1 MISYQNDVVINVAS
15 APLESI
21 FTGLPTSLMEKLEA
35 CKSVRSFKKGF
46 AIMTQ
51 GFPVPGYFYS
61 TKGRWKHTV
70 VDSNGG
76 ETVIGLSRPGD
87 FVGYLKENSP
97 YTIEAL
103 EDSQVFFYPKE
114 AIQDL
119 LTRHPELTVRFLEN
133 AFEQSQQAQLRLAAL
148 MGKSVRERVSMVLSD
163 LAENHGKLSD
173 GAIEIEIS
181 LSRDEL
187 SSMVGVATETL
198 IRMLSDMRDEGVL
211 MNVGRRMFVLKPEK
225 LRPRTPMSV

>member
-1 MISYQNDVVINVAS
+1 MISYQKDFGSNVSSMPLAS
-15 APLESI
+15 VFA
-21 FTGLPTSLMEKLEA
+21 GLSNSLVEKLEA

-61 TKGRWKHTV
+61 AKGRWKYTV
-70 VDSNGG
+70 VDTNGG
-76 ETVIGLSRPGD
+76 ETVIGISRPGD
-87 FVGYLKENSP
+87 FVGYLKDNAP

-103 EDSQVFFYPKE
+103 EDCQVYFYPKE

-119 LTRHPELTVRFLEN
+119 LSIHPELSVKLLEN
-133 AFEQSQQAQLRLAAL
+133 AFEQSQQSQLRLAAL

-163 LAENHGKLSD
+163 LAENHGKPSD
-173 GAIEIEIS
+173 GAIEISIS

-211 MNVGRRMFVLKPEK
+211 MNVGRRMYVLKPEK
-225 LRPRTPMSV
+225 LRSRMPMTV